1 MNQKQTAS
9 DNRNLNPFS
18 NVIKDTALIAY
29 DMIFS
34 NSFSFNKTSQVW
46 GIDFNRFQAANR
58 AYLSFGYESREN
70 ISNLLRLR
78 SNWFKVITLDFLGRK
93 SITSLSTPNFANRN
107 YDINAFSLEPKVT
120 YTLQTKFR
128 LSLGC
133 KIEEKSNSGSEQ
145 ADLNTINLEGKYNLL
160 SNFSISSSFNYS
172 RIKYSDMPNTNL
184 SYIMLDGLMPGK
196 NFLWTIEITKRLSS
210 FLEMSVQY
218 EGRKSGESGLINLGR
233 AQVRAIL

>member
-1 MNQKQTAS
+1 M
-9 DNRNLNPFS
+9 
-18 NVIKDTALIAY
+18 
-29 DMIFS
+29 
-34 NSFSFNKTSQVW
+34 
-46 GIDFNRFQAANR
+46 
-58 AYLSFGYESREN
+58 
-70 ISNLLRLR
+70 
-78 SNWFKVITLDFLGRK
+78 
-93 SITSLSTPNFANRN
+93 
-107 YDINAFSLEPKVT
+107 
-120 YTLQTKFR
+120 QTKFR
-128 LSLGC
+128 LSLGY

-172 RIKYSDMPNTNL
+172 RIKYNDMPNTNL